1 MLSASLC
8 ALPRSVGSGLEHTVM
23 SVFTEAEPLFTTNI
37 RDIQRPQNIVELDLH
52 SPALEVFTDF
62 KQQHPLMMEQNTS
75 IDEAREIMRRTHIK
89 MFLVIDAQESF
100 RGVIS
105 LDDLVSEKVIKEMGV
120 SKLRREELTVQFVM
134 TPRNRLRAIDFQKF
148 QLSSIGDVL
157 ARMKKYGEQH
167 VVVVETHNASIRGI
181 VSAYGIARRLHT
193 PIVIDERA
201 VLFSDIYKAVA
212 VAK

>member
-1 MLSASLC
+1 
-8 ALPRSVGSGLEHTVM
+8 
-23 SVFTEAEPLFTTNI
+23 
-37 RDIQRPQNIVELDLH
+37 
-52 SPALEVFTDF
+52 
-62 KQQHPLMMEQNTS
+62 
-75 IDEAREIMRRTHIK
+75 MRRTHIK

-120 SKLRREELTVQFVM
+120 SKLRREELTVEFVM
-134 TPRNRLRAIDFQKF
+134 TPRNRLRAIDFRKF
-148 QLSSIGDVL
+148 QLSNIGDVL